1 MDYPMFSPEAS
12 TSSASSSAS
21 PSSSIHHASFVDPST
36 HSPVLMQM
44 LDLPISESVI
54 DYLVE
59 RVADTVEFAINS
71 SHPSYSRGR
80 NPMRRQKHPKFTE
93 FATNVLRRS
102 ETTTAVL
109 LTTLVYIDRSKRH
122 LQIAHNEWAMERVFL
137 GALILASKYLNDSTL
152 KNVHWATCTGVFGK
166 RDIGRVEREFLD
178 VLDFELHVSEA
189 DLLMHHHLLTH
200 GRSHSRS
207 PSPPSR
213 NVRPRHHTRN
223 APAAS
228 SVPAL
233 EPSSPS
239 SSDDAPSP
247 KTPSTPELEYI
258 PQTGKAPKSRR
269 PFHVKS
275 IPVPLPHRR
284 RVLV

>member
-1 MDYPMFSPEAS
+1 
-12 TSSASSSAS
+12 
-21 PSSSIHHASFVDPST
+21 SIHHASFVDPST

-44 LDLPISESVI
+44 LDLPMSESVI

-59 RVADTVEFAINS
+59 CVADTVEFALNNP
-71 SHPSYSRGR
+71 HPSYSRGR
-80 NPMRRQKHPKFTE
+80 TQMRRQKHPKFTE

-109 LTTLVYIDRSKRH
+109 LTSLVYIDRSKCH

-189 DLLMHHHLLTH
+189 DLLVHHRLLTY
-200 GRSHSRS
+200 RSHSRS

-213 NVRPRHHTRN
+213 NVRPRHHIRH
-223 APAAS
+223 AS
-228 SVPAL
+228 SSSISLCVPAL
-233 EPSSPS
+233 VPSSPS

-247 KTPSTPELEYI
+247 KTPELEYM
-258 PQTGKAPKSRR
+258 PP
-269 PFHVKS
+269 
-275 IPVPLPHRR
+275 
-284 RVLV
+284 